1 MSILLHE
8 DVMCQ
13 PKFKKLPSERN
24 MTTITL
30 NCLVLGDT
38 PPLDHIFDVE
48 VAVTDKVVKV
58 RKKIHHE
65 KPEYS
70 NINYDRLKL
79 YKLKQPISTKNE
91 DQFNAT
97 INGMDLNS
105 LAAQDLVEKLNPTM
119 RVAGVGLAQPP
130 EEHLH
135 ILVQVDHPG

>member
-1 MSILLHE
+1 
-8 DVMCQ
+8 MCQ

-38 PPLDHIFDVE
+38 PPLDHIFDVK
-48 VAVTDKVVKV
+48 VAVADKVVKV

-91 DQFNAT
+91 DQFDAT

-119 RVAGVGLAQPP
+119 RVAAVGLAQPP

-135 ILVQVDHPG
+135 ILDQVDHPG